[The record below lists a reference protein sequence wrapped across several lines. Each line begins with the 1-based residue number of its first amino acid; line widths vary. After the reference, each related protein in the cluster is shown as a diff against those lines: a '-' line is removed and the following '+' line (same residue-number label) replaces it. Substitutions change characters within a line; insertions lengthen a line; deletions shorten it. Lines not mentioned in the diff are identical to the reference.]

1 MDDFSIDELKHK
13 MTIINP
19 EWHPTVAEGDQAHG
33 RTLED
38 LLGVPENN
46 ISLPDYGNIE
56 IKTKKL
62 ADDDDVDNGYISLF
76 TKEPKPREP
85 IKFQNKK
92 AAIPL
97 LLLSM
102 GYKHWQAGTRH
113 NIDEKSFNSTL
124 YGHKYN
130 VRGMKIEVD
139 ESNIKLIF
147 NPNEVDKS
155 SVEKSKGDQEYK
167 NLGEW
172 LSDIENRK
180 SPNYNQIMP
189 LYYEK
194 SVIENLFL
202 QKLNNIFFVL
212 CRKKKIKG
220 KVHFKYVSGFM
231 LKDLMK
237 EKIKDLFTNGIV
249 IEITARTH
257 HNHGTRLRIT
267 RDNLFSFYNKS
278 ELIF

>member
-1 MDDFSIDELKHK
+1 
-13 MTIINP
+13 
-19 EWHPTVAEGDQAHG
+19 WHPTVAEGDQAHG

-257 HNHGTRLRIT
+257 HNHG
-267 RDNLFSFYNKS
+267 
-278 ELIF
+278 